1 MSVLLCIDKAHY
13 IEL

>member
-1 MSVLLCIDKAHY
+1 MSVLLCIDIAHY